1 VFFESNWEDF
11 SDAGRLVGRKRPTTR
26 KENTVSD
33 EQLEGMDRADE
44 QPDEED
50 VKAHGFSAPVD
61 PLPDAHATE
70 EPPDVEGH
78 GFSPAPVD
86 PRPMDP

>member
-1 VFFESNWEDF
+1 VFFEPNWEDF
-11 SDAGRLVGRKRPTTR
+11 FHGGRLVGRKRPTTR
-26 KENTVSD
+26 KENSVSD
-33 EQLEGMDRADE
+33 EDQGMSRAEE
-44 QPDEED
+44 QQDDED
-50 VKAHGFSAPVD
+50 VEAHGFSAPVD

-86 PRPMDP
+86 PRPVDP